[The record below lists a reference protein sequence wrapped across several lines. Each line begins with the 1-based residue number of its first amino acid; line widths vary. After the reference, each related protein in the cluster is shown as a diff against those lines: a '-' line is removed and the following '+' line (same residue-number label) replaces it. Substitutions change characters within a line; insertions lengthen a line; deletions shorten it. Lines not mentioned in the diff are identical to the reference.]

1 MGDDLFVGDGLTIAG
16 SELSE
21 RFSSSGGPGGQHA
34 NRSSTRVELT
44 FDVVGAKSLSDH
56 QRRRIIDTFGAE
68 VRVVADAHRS
78 QTRNRAAARQRLVEK
93 LSSSLVTQKKRR
105 GTKPSRGAKKRR
117 LDQKRQRSE
126 LKQQRRRPIAD

>member
-44 FDVVGAKSLSDH
+44 FDVVGSKSLSEY
-56 QRRRIIDTFGAE
+56 QRRLIVGTFGAE
-68 VRVVADAHRS
+68 LRVVADAHRS
-78 QTRNRAAARQRLVEK
+78 QTRNRAAARQRLAEK

-105 GTKPSRGAKKRR
+105 DTKPSRGAKKRR